1 MNSNFIEQQ
10 TSPLN
15 NHTINSNNKSRFS
28 KEFTNLESSINHDIL
43 VNENR
48 YLKKRLA
55 ENLIELANKDET
67 ITRLQFEIEN
77 LKKMQ
82 KYDNLKE
89 FCSADKLMD
98 LATFIF
104 SNFSNSS
111 DMNRFQQEINS
122 NDVENSNNEECI
134 DSNEDFVDYRGDD
147 NQVMVFKLKRN
158 CNNIFNFLSITSL
171 KGTYM

>member
-1 MNSNFIEQQ
+1 MQ
-10 TSPLN
+10 
-15 NHTINSNNKSRFS
+15 
-28 KEFTNLESSINHDIL
+28 
-43 VNENR
+43 
-48 YLKKRLA
+48 
-55 ENLIELANKDET
+55 
-67 ITRLQFEIEN
+67 LQFEIEN

-122 NDVENSNNEECI
+122 NEVEISNNEECI
-134 DSNEDFVDYRGDD
+134 DSNEDFVEYRGDD
-147 NQVMVFKLKRN
+147 DQLMVRPSKKKKHKNVCL
-158 CNNIFNFLSITSL
+158 NFFIVCFSL
-171 KGTYM
+171 GSNM

>member
-1 MNSNFIEQQ
+1 MQ
-10 TSPLN
+10 
-15 NHTINSNNKSRFS
+15 
-28 KEFTNLESSINHDIL
+28 
-43 VNENR
+43 
-48 YLKKRLA
+48 
-55 ENLIELANKDET
+55 
-67 ITRLQFEIEN
+67 LQFEIEN

-122 NDVENSNNEECI
+122 NEVEISNNEECI
-134 DSNEDFVDYRGDD
+134 DSNEDFVEYRGDD
-147 NQVMVFKLKRN
+147 DQLMVRPSNKKK
-158 CNNIFNFLSITSL
+158 T
-171 KGTYM
+171 